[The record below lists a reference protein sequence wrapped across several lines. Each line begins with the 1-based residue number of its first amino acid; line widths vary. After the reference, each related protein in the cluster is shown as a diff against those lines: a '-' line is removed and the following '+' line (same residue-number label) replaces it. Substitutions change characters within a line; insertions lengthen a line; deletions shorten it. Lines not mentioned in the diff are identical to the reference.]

1 MHADLSK
8 PETTEQNPEALLR
21 LLDLEMRQKR
31 LLRQKTAER
40 RRTSRMVGLLSIF
53 LVIFAAVAALFFLFS
68 QATEQKNNSRNS
80 TSSISDSH

>member
-31 LLRQKTAER
+31 VLRQKTAER

-53 LVIFAAVAALFFLFS
+53 LVIFAAVVALFFLFS
-68 QATEQKNNSRNS
+68 QATEQKNNSQNS
-80 TSSISDSH
+80 TNPISAGH